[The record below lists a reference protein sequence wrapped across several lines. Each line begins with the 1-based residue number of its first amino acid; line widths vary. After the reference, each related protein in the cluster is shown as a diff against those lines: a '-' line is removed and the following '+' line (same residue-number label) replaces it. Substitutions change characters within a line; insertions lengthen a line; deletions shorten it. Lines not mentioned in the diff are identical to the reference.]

1 MKKIS
6 LIVIVFILGGTV
18 LTSELKSEKD
28 FLRKELDIINGKI
41 FIFIFFYYTS
51 IFNNFFNKE
60 IICEQLCQKGIT
72 MNEYGCTCN
81 NTDGEKI
88 YNIT

>member
-28 FLRKELDIINGKI
+28 FLRKELDIINGNI
-41 FIFIFFYYTS
+41 FIFVFFVKLQFLIAFLTKKLS
-51 IFNNFFNKE
+51 VNNFVKRVSR
-60 IICEQLCQKGIT
+60 
-72 MNEYGCTCN
+72 
-81 NTDGEKI
+81 
-88 YNIT
+88 